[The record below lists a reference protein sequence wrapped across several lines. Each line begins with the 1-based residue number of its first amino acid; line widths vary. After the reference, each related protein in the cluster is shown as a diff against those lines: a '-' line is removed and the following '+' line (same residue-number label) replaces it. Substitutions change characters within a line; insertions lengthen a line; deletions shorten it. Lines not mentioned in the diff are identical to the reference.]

1 MNAIVTLREL
11 RRLGYNTAVSEGKL
25 KLRGPGKP
33 PEELEASILANRD
46 ELIRLI
52 VEDIVVDEREVFA
65 LARWGLLKDYDR
77 MKAQRFNGK

>member
-1 MNAIVTLREL
+1 MDAITTLRDL
-11 RRLGYNTAVSEGKL
+11 RRAGYTVTVSEGKL

-65 LARWGLLKDYDR
+65 LARERSGLNEKDG
-77 MKAQRFNGK
+77 AA

>member
-1 MNAIVTLREL
+1 MDAIVTLREL
-11 RRLGYNTAVSEGKL
+11 RRRGYTASVSDGKL

-52 VEDIVVDEREVFA
+52 VEDIIVDEREVFA
-65 LARWGLLKDYDR
+65 LARENFDLDEAEVLGKDI
-77 MKAQRFNGK
+77 AS